1 MIKLKNILL
10 EQPQEYKL
18 NPASINDIK
27 TGKAKICYGEQSD
40 ALKIIQQM
48 LGIPKDGKFWD
59 GTAKALEKLYNTT
72 YNSYEGLCIGQNTIK
87 THLPELA
94 AHKSTTTTKKSKYDY
109 LITQHVVDT
118 AKELKVK
125 LGLKDLQ
132 AAAMAGNL
140 VAESG
145 MVPNRIQGAGGK
157 TGTQRQSGGLGYS
170 YSQWTYWARKRALA
184 KYAKDN
190 HGITLDDNM
199 THAAAIGFLIAE
211 LMGPVEYKN
220 KKGETVTYNDFSGML
235 SGIKSQKT
243 IDDASDYIMVEYLAP
258 KNQSAEKKQKR
269 RDISNIILNRMNT
282 ATTSDTS
289 TQLDLTVPDIN
300 VGTDSLD
307 PTRYKY

>member
-10 EQPQEYKL
+10 EQPQDYNE
-18 NPASINDIK
+18 NTASLDDIIA
-27 TGKAKICYGEQSD
+27 GKAKICYGEESD
-40 ALKIIQQM
+40 ALKIIQDE
-48 LGIPKDGKFWD
+48 LGIPSDGKFWD

-72 YNSYEGLCIGQNTIK
+72 YNSYENLCIGQNTIK
-87 THLPELA
+87 KIKTSNI
-94 AHKSTTTTKKSKYDY
+94 STTTTKKSKYDY

-184 KYAKDN
+184 KYAEEK

-258 KNQSAEKKQKR
+258 KNQSEEKKQKR
-269 RDISNIILNRMNT
+269 RDISKLILNQMT
-282 ATTSDTS
+282 KPTTTTTSP
-289 TQLDLTVPDIN
+289 LDLTPPDID

>member
-72 YNSYEGLCIGQNTIK
+72 YDSYTNLCIGKNTLQKIMSSSNPK
-87 THLPELA
+87 LT
-94 AHKSTTTTKKSKYDY
+94 SKKSKYDY

-258 KNQSAEKKQKR
+258 KNQSEEKKQKR
-269 RDISNIILNRMNT
+269 RDISKLILNQMT
-282 ATTSDTS
+282 KPTTTTTSP
-289 TQLDLTVPDIN
+289 LDLTPPDID

>member
-18 NPASINDIK
+18 NTASLDDIIS
-27 TGKAKICYGEQSD
+27 GKAKICYGEQSE
-40 ALKIIQQM
+40 ALKKFQEM

-72 YNSYEGLCIGQNTIK
+72 YNSYEDLCIGKNTYNKIIGSN
-87 THLPELA
+87 T
-94 AHKSTTTTKKSKYDY
+94 SITTTKKSKYDY
-109 LITQHVVDT
+109 LITSHVTDT
-118 AKELKVK
+118 AKELKSK
-125 LGLKDLQ
+125 LALTDIQ

-145 MVPNRIQGAGGK
+145 LVPNRIQGFGGK

-170 YSQWTYWARKRALA
+170 YAQWTYWARKRALA
-184 KYAKDN
+184 KYAKEK
-190 HGITLDDNM
+190 HGITLDDDM

-211 LMGPVEYKN
+211 LKGPVEYKN
-220 KKGETVTYNDFSGML
+220 KKGKIVTYNDFNGML
-235 SGIKSQKT
+235 SGIKKQKT

-258 KNQSAEKKQKR
+258 KNQSEEKKQKR
-269 RDISNIILNRMNT
+269 RDISKLILIQMT
-282 ATTSDTS
+282 KPTTTTTSPS
-289 TQLDLTVPDIN
+289 QLNLTPPDIDP
-300 VGTDSLD
+300 GTDSLD